1 MQEIERRNAVDVSQ
15 PMISIGLEV
24 QAGYQVEQ
32 PTVRPIRDSD
42 RQRFFVEVFDKP
54 TDKTAKQAAYSALL
68 RAVAA
73 EHLDVLLE
81 GSECSQAVVLLRK
94 PVMQFVH
101 DSLFGKR
108 QKKLLVHTVSG
119 GAAPL

>member
-1 MQEIERRNAVDVSQ
+1 MVSA
-15 PMISIGLEV
+15 GLEI

-32 PTVRPIRDSD
+32 PTICPIRDSD
-42 RQRFFVEVFDKP
+42 GQRLLVKGFDKP
-54 TDKTAKQAAYSALL
+54 THKAAKQAAYGALL
-68 RAVAA
+68 RPLAA
-73 EHLDVLLE
+73 ERLDLLLE

-108 QKKLLVHTVSG
+108 KKKLPVYTVSN
-119 GAAPL
+119 GAVPL